1 MVVHSCNQN
10 TELPF
15 WDTWV
20 SKSQDVVFTLRLW
33 NVRNYDGRVTLS
45 DLMVCLTLYFI
56 TAWSAR
62 MNTYFLNLSQVKVN
76 EILWFSWYPSLYMS
90 SDLLPCKRT
99 QDIIASQ
106 YLLMRP
112 REVTQQPGQDFIQLQ
127 EWHTRG
133 TMNSQSLTKLLLD
146 TPKVWIVLPR
156 NVDSG
161 INKLAL
167 LWADFAIMWE
177 SFNSNLT
184 QLQESSLSVQHLP
197 VYPAQQGAVLSPF
210 LVLSDLISK
219 VSLILSDTL

>member
-1 MVVHSCNQN
+1 
-10 TELPF
+10 
-15 WDTWV
+15 
-20 SKSQDVVFTLRLW
+20 
-33 NVRNYDGRVTLS
+33 
-45 DLMVCLTLYFI
+45 
-56 TAWSAR
+56 

-106 YLLMRP
+106 RLLMRP
-112 REVTQQPGQDFIQLQ
+112 REATQQPGQDFIHLQ

-133 TMNSQSLTKLLLD
+133 TLNSLSLTKLPLD
-146 TPKVWIVLPR
+146 TPKVWTVLPR

-167 LWADFAIMWE
+167 LWADFCHVIWE

-184 QLQESSLSVQHLP
+184 QFQGSRQHSAHASKFTWLIKITIWPHPWTTGDPSSH
-197 VYPAQQGAVLSPF
+197 
-210 LVLSDLISK
+210 
-219 VSLILSDTL
+219 TLKI